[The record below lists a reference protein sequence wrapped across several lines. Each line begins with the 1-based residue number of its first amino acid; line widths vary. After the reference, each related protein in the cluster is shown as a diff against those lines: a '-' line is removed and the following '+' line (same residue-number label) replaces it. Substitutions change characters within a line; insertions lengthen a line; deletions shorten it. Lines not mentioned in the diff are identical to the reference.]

1 MHRGKGRQSVV
12 RRCTVHR
19 RTKPGPSARRGWFC
33 SSENTAQCINQC
45 RLTFNETQQFQ
56 KPLDVGVISHEKRR
70 CFSAVASHLVRKRFY
85 CTGDTISPFFLPNAS
100 ATSSHHARWADFS
113 FRFTT
118 NVFLIFREP
127 ECILTGS
134 RKDSEPFTLN

>member
-19 RTKPGPSARRGWFC
+19 RTKLGPSARRGWFC

-56 KPLDVGVISHEKRR
+56 KPLDVGGNITRKATLLQRRRQPPGEKEILLYWRHYIAI
-70 CFSAVASHLVRKRFY
+70 AV
-85 CTGDTISPFFLPNAS
+85 LP
-100 ATSSHHARWADFS
+100 T
-113 FRFTT
+113 
-118 NVFLIFREP
+118 
-127 ECILTGS
+127 
-134 RKDSEPFTLN
+134 